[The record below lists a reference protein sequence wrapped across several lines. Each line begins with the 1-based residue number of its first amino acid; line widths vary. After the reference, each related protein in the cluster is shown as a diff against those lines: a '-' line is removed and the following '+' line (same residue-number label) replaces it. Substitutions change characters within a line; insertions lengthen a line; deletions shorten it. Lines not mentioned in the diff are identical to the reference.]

1 MSPMRIIILLM
12 ALAAAGGAAF
22 LVIQLSKPQVVT
34 ETVTKE
40 QLLIQQQEVSEVDVL
55 TVTRDFAVGE
65 TIKAEDLTWSPWPK
79 SNVVEGFYIETTV
92 PASIETLTGAVVK
105 TALYKGEPLLPQK
118 IVMKG
123 EQGLL
128 SAMMDPEMRAVSV
141 EISAESASGGF
152 VLPNDRVDLILTYEQ
167 KAQPERGIFE
177 RTMATTIIKNVRVLA
192 IDQNFAET
200 EEGEVARL
208 GSTATLEVSPSEAE
222 LLAMAQRLGE
232 VSLSLRPLDQFV
244 SGTSRDS
251 RTDLLESDGS
261 SSGSGITIIRNGQ
274 PAPAGVGGN

>member
-1 MSPMRIIILLM
+1 MSPMRIIILAM

-22 LVIQLSKPQVVT
+22 LVIQLSKPRVVT
-34 ETVTKE
+34 ETVTNE
-40 QLLIQQQEVSEVDVL
+40 QLLIQQKEVSEVDVL

-65 TIKAEDLTWSPWPK
+65 TIKAEDLKWAPWPK
-79 SNVVEGFYIETTV
+79 SNVVEGVYVETTV

-118 IVMKG
+118 VVMKG

-128 SAMMDPEMRAVSV
+128 SALMDPEMRAVSV

-167 KAQPERGIFE
+167 KAQPERGILE
-177 RTMATTIIKNVRVLA
+177 RTLAKTIIKNVRVLA
-192 IDQNFAET
+192 IDQNFADS

-208 GSTATLEVSPSEAE
+208 GSTATLEVTPSEAE

-232 VSLSLRPLDQFV
+232 VSLALRPLDQFV
-244 SGTSRDS
+244 SGTGRDP
-251 RTDLLESDGS
+251 RTDLLEGDA
-261 SSGSGITIIRNGQ
+261 SGTAAGITIIRNGQ
-274 PAPAGVGGN
+274 AAPAGVGGN

>member
-55 TVTRDFAVGE
+55 TVTRDYAVGE
-65 TIKAEDLTWSPWPK
+65 TLKAEDLTWSPWPK
-79 SNVVEGFYIETTV
+79 SNVVDGFYVETTV

-118 IVMKG
+118 VVMKG